1 MKLVALIP
9 YGTLAL
15 SGIIVILM
23 IIFGV
28 YVIIDSIAEKTWF
41 DANSMAKVFESIIIL
56 YSSSSYNINSSIL
69 LPKEEC
75 SVKIESNQ
83 IRVKYG
89 KKDVEIPRTVFIPN
103 YTKIVVTPI
112 DCSLREVKIDKINEE
127 IKIYQN

>member
-23 IIFGV
+23 IVFGV

-56 YSSSSYNINSSIL
+56 YSSSSYNISSSIL

-75 SVKIESNQ
+75 SVKVENNQ

-89 KKDVEIPRTVFIPN
+89 KKDVEIPRTLFIPN
-103 YTKIVVTPI
+103 YTKIVASPI

-127 IKIYQN
+127 IKIYQT